1 MGERLTLSGPYREQL
16 VRSALALKLLLFSP
30 SGAIAAAGTTSLPE
44 RLGGDRNYDYCYAW
58 VRDAVYTLDAFL
70 RLEQIPEA
78 QAALAW
84 LIA

>member
-1 MGERLTLSGPYREQL
+1 
-16 VRSALALKLLLFSP
+16 LFSP